1 MGDLLATLPW
11 FAVVISFVIVNSL
24 NNDKIALQAVNERLL
39 NEKIKIESVNENLKE
54 QNIVCSSELKGYS
67 NGSK

>member
-1 MGDLLATLPW
+1 MEDLFKTLPW

-24 NNDKIALQAVNERLL
+24 NNDKISLEKANEKLM
-39 NEKIKIESVNENLKE
+39 NDKIKIESINENLKE
-54 QNIVCSSELKGYS
+54 QNTICISELKGYS